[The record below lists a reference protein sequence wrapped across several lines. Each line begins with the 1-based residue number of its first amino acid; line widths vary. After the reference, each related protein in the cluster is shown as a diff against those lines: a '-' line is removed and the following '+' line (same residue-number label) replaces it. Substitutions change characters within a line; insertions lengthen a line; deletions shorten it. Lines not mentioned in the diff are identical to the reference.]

1 MSLLVLSV
9 SILGSRAVGLGKST
23 GWFTYIYIYMYN
35 MHIIYIYIYTCVY
48 IHIYIYIYIWSYI
61 HTNCDKQTNKHTY
74 IHIHAYICISM
85 HTYVHPC
92 MHACIH
98 TDMLHTHTCTDIPCI
113 AMPLGDQL
121 LFMLSALHTQVA
133 DKRIYGWIS
142 GLRLSVMN

>member
-23 GWFTYIYIYMYN
+23 GWFTYIYIYVQYAYYIYI
-35 MHIIYIYIYTCVY
+35 HVYTYIYIYMV
-48 IHIYIYIYIWSYI
+48 IHP
-61 HTNCDKQTNKHTY
+61 HKLRQTNKQTY

>member
-23 GWFTYIYIYMYN
+23 GWFFYIYIHVQYAY
-35 MHIIYIYIYTCVY
+35 YIYIYTCVY
-48 IHIYIYIYIWSYI
+48 IYS
-61 HTNCDKQTNKHTY
+61 HTSTQTNKQTY

-142 GLRLSVMN
+142 GLRLSVMK